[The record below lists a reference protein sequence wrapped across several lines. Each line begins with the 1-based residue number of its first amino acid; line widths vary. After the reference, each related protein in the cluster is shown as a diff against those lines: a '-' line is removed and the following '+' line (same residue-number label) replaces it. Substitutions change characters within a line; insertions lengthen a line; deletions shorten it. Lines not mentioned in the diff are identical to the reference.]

1 MIVSIHTYKPR
12 HAVASFSCD
21 TATLLDDAEKGISLS
36 VLVAAEQV
44 PTLELKGHDTV
55 VARDDNGVV
64 LWMATVDHCGSA
76 FTVEALI

>member
-44 PTLELKGHDTV
+44 PTLEFKGGETV

-64 LWMATVDHCGSA
+64 LWMATMGHYGLA
-76 FTVEALI
+76 FTVEKI